1 MRKLREESENEADT
15 DASNARR
22 DAARKRAARERQ
34 QRVEQALEELVKLK
48 EQKEKREKGSG
59 KAARCS
65 TTDPQAR
72 NMKMPGGGY
81 RPADNVQFASDG
93 KARVIISVD
102 VTNSGSDRGQMPSMH
117 EDVSRRY
124 AKTPRNYAVDCGFA
138 TKEDITRVEKRGSR
152 VIAPIHGADSMRER
166 GTDERAGWHWASLPL
181 IAVDQRLGFALH
193 HEVVH
198 PDLP

>member
-48 EQKEKREKGSG
+48 EQKEKRKKGSG

-93 KARVIISVD
+93 KARMIISVD

-117 EDVSRRY
+117 EDVSNRYGKPPPELRCGLRLRDEGRHHAGGKTGQPGDRSDSRSRRD
-124 AKTPRNYAVDCGFA
+124 V
-138 TKEDITRVEKRGSR
+138 
-152 VIAPIHGADSMRER
+152 
-166 GTDERAGWHWASLPL
+166 
-181 IAVDQRLGFALH
+181 
-193 HEVVH
+193 
-198 PDLP
+198 

>member
-48 EQKEKREKGSG
+48 EQKEKRKKGSG

-102 VTNSGSDRGQMPSMH
+102 VTDLKVAQARAETRRAMAVATEQEFMATVQEMRAKVIEAEAQVPKAMAQAFREGNLGIMDYYRMKNIQADTGMRDSIAGPGKGE
-117 EDVSRRY
+117 ED
-124 AKTPRNYAVDCGFA
+124 AGGAGPEPP
-138 TKEDITRVEKRGSR
+138 KEG
-152 VIAPIHGADSMRER
+152 
-166 GTDERAGWHWASLPL
+166 
-181 IAVDQRLGFALH
+181 
-193 HEVVH
+193 
-198 PDLP
+198 